1 MARYDL
7 YPGIGGPGYL
17 LDVQADLLEELSTR
31 AVVPLVPH
39 SGKVVLVRKLNPVF
53 VVDGKQYAMFTH
65 LIAAVPLARLREPR
79 TNLLVHHDQI
89 VAALD
94 MLFQGF

>member
-7 YPGIGGPGYL
+7 YPGIGGAGYL

-31 AVVPLVPH
+31 VVVPLVPH
-39 SGKVVLVRKLNPVF
+39 SAKVKLVRKLNPVF
-53 VVDGKQYAMFTH
+53 QVDGRQYAMFTH
-65 LIAAVPLARLREPR
+65 LISAVPLARLREPR
-79 TNLLVHHDQI
+79 ANLLLHHDEI